1 MSAAVNAVFRVTL
14 LVPLAGVL
22 LLASWAPPAP
32 AATGGVAA
40 EPAPSPT
47 APAPAPAAA
56 AMPAA
61 TTTSLPGPG
70 AVQAALGIPVT
81 HVWDHATRQAI
92 RAFQRK
98 HGLTVDGVVGP
109 KTAAAM
115 GLTGTQATGASHSS
129 DTHVSPELAKIAQ
142 CESGDDPAAVSPDG
156 RYRGKYQ
163 FTRATWLSVGGH
175 GDPALAPESEQD
187 TLAAKLLARDGTAAW
202 PVCG

>member
-1 MSAAVNAVFRVTL
+1 MSAAMNAVVRVTL
-14 LVPLAGVL
+14 AVLAGVL
-22 LLASWAPPAP
+22 MLASWAPAAP
-32 AATGGVAA
+32 AATGGVSAD
-40 EPAPSPT
+40 PAPST
-47 APAPAPAAA
+47 PA
-56 AMPAA
+56 PAA
-61 TTTSLPGPG
+61 TTTALPGPG
-70 AVQAALGIPVT
+70 AVQAALGVPIT
-81 HVWDHATRQAI
+81 HVWDHATRQAV

-98 HGLTVDGVVGP
+98 HGLAVDGVVGP
-109 KTAAAM
+109 QTAAAM
-115 GLTGTQATGASHSS
+115 GLTATQATGASHSS